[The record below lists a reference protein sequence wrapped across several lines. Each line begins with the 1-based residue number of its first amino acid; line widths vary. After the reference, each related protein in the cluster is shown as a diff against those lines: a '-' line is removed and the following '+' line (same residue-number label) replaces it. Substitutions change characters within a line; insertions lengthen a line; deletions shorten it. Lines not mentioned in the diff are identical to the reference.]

1 MCVATIHGYCPYS
14 RLRNYLDSYLHN
26 PNSMIHNY
34 CYICIYMQILI
45 SGMEQHCKNKIVK
58 ITNLL
63 VSTVARNNGD
73 CNLIG
78 RVGCYGYTIQ

>member
-1 MCVATIHGYCPYS
+1 MEYEPH
-14 RLRNYLDSYLHN
+14 
-26 PNSMIHNY
+26 
-34 CYICIYMQILI
+34 YIIKNIYMYII
-45 SGMEQHCKNKIVK
+45 IYTHCKNKIVK

-78 RVGCYGYTIQ
+78 HVGCYEYKIVISKISLIDVQIRLNIFISGFQTFFVHLI